1 MVTVVTCKGTAIFI
15 SDGTIDTTPG
25 LPFQPNHF
33 VPLMQN
39 SVDDSETD
47 IRNEPFSSE
56 DTEDCHT
63 NTEPP
68 LKKMKRESCSSGKSV
83 L

>member
-1 MVTVVTCKGTAIFI
+1 
-15 SDGTIDTTPG
+15 
-25 LPFQPNHF
+25 
-33 VPLMQN
+33 MQN

-47 IRNEPFSSE
+47 IRNELFSSE